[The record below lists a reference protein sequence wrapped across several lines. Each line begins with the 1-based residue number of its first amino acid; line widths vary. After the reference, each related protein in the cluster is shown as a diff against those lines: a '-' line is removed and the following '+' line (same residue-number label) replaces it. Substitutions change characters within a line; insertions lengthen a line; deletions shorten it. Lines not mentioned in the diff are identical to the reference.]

1 MAFLLVAARTEDET
15 LSLRKAD
22 SFPQQ
27 MTKARLQ
34 DTDTYLQV
42 TMVILGSISTFC
54 WVNVKRCICCKK
66 KKSADTNATQTV
78 SNFKNPK
85 KEKQNSDLI
94 KILTLTP

>member
-1 MAFLLVAARTEDET
+1 MAFLLVAARVEAET
-15 LSLRKAD
+15 LFLRKAD

-27 MTKARLQ
+27 MTKPLLQ

-54 WVNVKRCICCKK
+54 WVNVKRCMCCKK

-78 SNFKNPK
+78 SNFKKSNERETK
-85 KEKQNSDLI
+85 L
-94 KILTLTP
+94 